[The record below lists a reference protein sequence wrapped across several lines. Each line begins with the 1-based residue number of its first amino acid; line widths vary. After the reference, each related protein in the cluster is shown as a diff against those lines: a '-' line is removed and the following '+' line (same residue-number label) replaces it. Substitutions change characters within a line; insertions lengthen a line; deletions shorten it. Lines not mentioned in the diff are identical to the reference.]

1 MIQFSSSDELP
12 LDQRPPSVLVP
23 TMGALHDGHAALIR
37 RAREIAGRKGSV
49 TVSIFLNP
57 LQFNSSSDL
66 ATYPRTLEADL
77 LLCRDLGVDA
87 VYTPS
92 SEEFYAADHS
102 ISIVENSLSRALCG
116 ATRPGHFEGVCTVV
130 LKLFNTLRP
139 SHAIFGKKDYQ
150 QLAIIRRLVRDL
162 GVSVQIHG
170 VETVREPDGL
180 AFSSRNLMLTPEHR
194 KDASRI
200 RRALL
205 CIRHLRE
212 TGEQRSEA
220 YLQTV
225 RKHLVE
231 NAPPE
236 MGIEYLEIIDRETL
250 IPLEK
255 VAGPALLATAVTY
268 DTVRLIDNIEI

>member
-1 MIQFSSSDELP
+1 MIQFSSSDELL
-12 LDQRPPSVLVP
+12 LDQRSPSVLVP
-23 TMGALHDGHAALIR
+23 TMGALHEGHAALIR
-37 RAREIAGRKGSV
+37 RAREIAGREGSV

-200 RRALL
+200 WRALL

>member
-1 MIQFSSSDELP
+1 MIQFSSSDELL
-12 LDQRPPSVLVP
+12 LDQRSPSVLVP
-23 TMGALHDGHAALIR
+23 TMGALHERHAALIR